1 MAALN
6 GQCELL
12 SALLAPVLTAPGSA
26 PPEHADQVE
35 HSLAAV
41 LLEVAGAIG
50 LPPSAEQLAKK
61 QQVNEDALMLARD
74 VRSEP

>member
-12 SALLAPVLTAPGSA
+12 SALLAPVLTAPGSS
-26 PPEHADQVE
+26 PPERAEQVE

-41 LLEVAGAIG
+41 LLEVAGALG
-50 LPPSAEQLAKK
+50 LPPSAAKK
-61 QQVNEDALMLARD
+61 QPDNAEALKLARD